1 MTNSPTDKNVMLALD
16 WHSGSDNVQF
26 SYPTGQLPTEADA
39 VKLVEISDYIGEAA
53 ISMAARTEFEDPR
66 S

>member
-1 MTNSPTDKNVMLALD
+1 MTTSPTDKNVMLAFD

-26 SYPTGQLPTEADA
+26 SYWMGQLPIELEA
-39 VKLVEISDYIGEAA
+39 VKLVEISDYTGEAA
-53 ISMAARTEFEDPR
+53 ISRAARTEFEDPR